1 MEKIIKIDGKD
12 VPLKATAM
20 NMVVYRSQFNKDIME
35 VAGAIVK
42 AGSTQDF
49 AQLDSLG
56 VARVVWTMAKTADKE
71 LPPFEKWFE
80 GIEQFPVLDILGDCM
95 ELIMANLTSTSTIK
109 PKNAKRA
116 EN

>member
-35 VAGAIVK
+35 VAGQIVK
-42 AGSTQDF
+42 AGSKQDF

-56 VARVVWTMAKTADKE
+56 VARVVWTMAKTANKD
-71 LPPFEKWFE
+71 LPPFDEWFE
-80 GIEQFPVLDILGDCM
+80 KIEMFPVLDILGDCM
-95 ELIMANLTSTSTIK
+95 ELIMANLTSTSTVK
-109 PKNAKRA
+109 PKNARRA
-116 EN
+116 GN

>member
-56 VARVVWTMAKTADKE
+56 VARVVWTMAKTADKD

-95 ELIMANLTSTSTIK
+95 ELIMANLTSTTTIK

-116 EN
+116 ES

>member
-20 NMVVYRSQFNKDIME
+20 NMVIYRSQFNKDIME

>member
-56 VARVVWTMAKTADKE
+56 VARVVWTMAKTADKD
-71 LPPFEKWFE
+71 LLPFEKWFE
-80 GIEQFPVLDILGDCM
+80 GIEQFPVLDILGDIM
-95 ELIMANLTSTSTIK
+95 DLIMSNLTSISTIK

>member
-56 VARVVWTMAKTADKE
+56 VARIVWTMAKTADKD

-95 ELIMANLTSTSTIK
+95 ELIMANLTSITTVK
-109 PKNAKRA
+109 PKNAKRTGS
-116 EN
+116 

>member
-20 NMVVYRSQFNKDIME
+20 NMVIYRGQFNKDIME

-56 VARVVWTMAKTADKE
+56 VARIIWTMAKTANKE
-71 LPPFEKWFE
+71 LPPFEEWFE
-80 GIEQFPVLDILGDCM
+80 GIEQFPVLDILGDTM
-95 ELIMANLTSTSTIK
+95 ELIMANLTSISTVK

-116 EN
+116 ES

>member
-56 VARVVWTMAKTADKE
+56 VARVVWTMAKTADKD

>member
-35 VAGAIVK
+35 VAGQIVK
-42 AGSTQDF
+42 AGSTQNF
-49 AQLDSLG
+49 ADIDSLG
-56 VARVVWTMAKTADKE
+56 VARIIWTMAKTADKD

-80 GIEQFPVLDILGDCM
+80 GIEMFPVLDILGDTM
-95 ELIMANLTSTSTIK
+95 ELIMANLTSITTIK

-116 EN
+116 ES

>member
-1 MEKIIKIDGKD
+1 MEKIIQIDGKD

-42 AGSTQDF
+42 VGSTQDF